1 MPDDFFQMQQR
12 LTTKRPPA
20 PAAPSAKPLTVAQLT
35 RQIEAA
41 IKSGVPAAVSVRGQI
56 SNFKPYRGASG
67 HLYFTLKDESACIDC
82 VIWKDA
88 AARLKFKPI
97 DGLEVI
103 AAGRVGVY
111 ADKGKYQLYIDSLSP
126 LGQGALELAFQQM
139 RAKLEKEGFFAADRK
154 KPLPAYP
161 LRIVLLTSSKTAAL
175 QDMLKVLRRFPWLQ
189 LFLYHVPVQG
199 DGAADKI
206 AAAIKRLSNFDVILL
221 SRGGGSLEDLWAF
234 NEEPVAR
241 AIAAS
246 RIPII
251 TGIGHEVDVT
261 IADLVADHHAHTPTE
276 AAQTVTANWRRV
288 KDVLGQHQTRV
299 RRALSQ
305 IVLDAR
311 QRLTGIER
319 HELFRRPMDRINA
332 LRQLL
337 DDRQRSLALAGSTL
351 LRRQTQ
357 AVADLEN
364 RWSRRHPRHAVALQ
378 RMRIDSVTKSLRRAI
393 VERCQRER
401 TRLDAME
408 NHLRAVGPE
417 QVLKRGFT
425 ITIRKK
431 DGLPLKTA
439 QGIKP
444 GEVLVTRWSDG
455 TVESV
460 TKDPRQPTLF

>member
-12 LTTKRPPA
+12 LTTKRP
-20 PAAPSAKPLTVAQLT
+20 AAPSSSSAKPLTVSQLT

-41 IKSGVPAAVSVRGQI
+41 IKSGVPSAVSVRGQI

-82 VIWKDA
+82 VMWKDA
-88 AARLKFKPI
+88 AARLKFKLA
-97 DGLEVI
+97 DGLEVL
-103 AAGRVGVY
+103 AAGRIGVY
-111 ADKGKYQLYIDSLSP
+111 ADKGKYQLYVDSLSP

-139 RAKLEKEGFFAADRK
+139 RAKLEKEGLFAPERK
-154 KPLPAYP
+154 KPLPAFP

-175 QDMLKVLRRFPWLQ
+175 QDMLKVLRRFPWLR

-199 DGAADKI
+199 VGAAEKI
-206 AAAIKRLSNFDVILL
+206 AAGIKRLVNFDVILL
-221 SRGGGSLEDLWAF
+221 ARGGGSLEDLWAF

-246 RIPII
+246 KIPVV

-276 AAQTVTANWRRV
+276 AAQTIIAKWRIA
-288 KDVLGQHQTRV
+288 KDVLGTHHTRL
-299 RRALSQ
+299 RRSLRQ
-305 IVLDAR
+305 IVLDSR
-311 QRLTGIER
+311 QRLTSIER
-319 HELFRRPMDRINA
+319 HELFRRPLERINS

-337 DDRQRSLALAGSTL
+337 DDRQRSLALAGARL
-351 LRRQTQ
+351 LRRQMQ

-364 RWSRRHPRHAVALQ
+364 RWSRRHPRHILALQ
-378 RMRIDSVTKSLRRAI
+378 RMRLDAMTTSLRRAI
-393 VERCQRER
+393 VDRQQKQR

-417 QVLKRGFT
+417 QVLKRGYT
-425 ITIRKK
+425 ITLRKK
-431 DGLPLKTA
+431 DGSPLKTA
-439 QGIKP
+439 VGIKP

-455 TVESV
+455 SVESV
-460 TKDPRQPTLF
+460 AKDPNQPTLF